1 MRGTT
6 SRHVRGGRWSLPLK
20 TAAAD
25 RLVTAA
31 AFLVVLLAASL
42 VAAIPIYAD
51 AVAESSLRAR
61 LARVPVEDANVQL
74 VVDVFAG
81 GAERGLDGRVREL
94 VGETFDGV
102 PVTTFASGES
112 EPFRAEQGTIAL
124 GFVEGLR
131 SHAALEAGR
140 WPATRSGPVEVALPS
155 GVAAE
160 LGLRVGDVLGV
171 QSRLD
176 PAHRLT
182 ARVVG
187 TYRPEDAGSAFWWG
201 DPLATAGAGP
211 FVTTRESFDALGL
224 RDRSLRWRV
233 EPSTTRLTLA
243 QAEAVRRR
251 LAGLASRLNE
261 GRPAG
266 QQIDVQTNL
275 PRVLEEADHSLHL
288 ARAGVLV
295 PFIQLALLAA
305 YGLIVTTAL
314 LLERRYRVT
323 ETLRL
328 RGGTA
333 LQITGLALVEATLI
347 AVPAVILAP
356 WLAAGSLRA
365 LNHVG
370 PLADVGVQLE
380 PHVTAPSYL
389 LAAGAG
395 VVCVLGLALPA
406 LRARRVSVARRRR
419 RPALAGLAQRAHL
432 DLLVAGLALLGYWQL
447 RRYHGTLVSHQG
459 SLGIDPFL
467 VAAPAVLLLAGAL
480 LSLRAVPLAAA
491 LVERFTPGSRG
502 AISALGFWQLARRP
516 RAYSRSVLLLVLAV
530 AIGVFATT
538 YASTWHRSQVDQARH
553 AVGADVRVEPS
564 AVAGAPPPSGLA
576 SSYER
581 LGAVSVLPVVS
592 DTFAVGG
599 AGTETATF
607 VALDARRAG
616 SAVHVRDDFAERPL
630 DELLSPLGAGR
641 GAVAALQLPG
651 RPTSVAVTARLSFAP
666 WRPVAA
672 RDVGYVDKPSLV
684 LYLQDRDGLLFS
696 YRRPLPRDR
705 TARLEVELGNRLRVG
720 PAVSPRYPLSVVGIE
735 ADAAALYLVS
745 RRATL
750 DVASLEVASGAGG
763 AWRHVPLPSGW
774 HGDVTG
780 FDFPYLAP
788 RVAVA
793 RHPTASLRAELRTG
807 SSATTANTAGGFT
820 ATGPRPTVQFFLRPG
835 QRRQQEALPVLAS
848 DSFLSTTNT
857 RVGETVPLAL
867 SAGTQPARIVG
878 SFHRFPTLD
887 PETPAVVADLP
898 SYLASAFATDHVV
911 LKPSEW
917 WLQAPDDRR
926 VAERLR
932 AAPFRSI
939 SVVSRSES
947 ERALLDDP
955 VALGV
960 IGALALGFVVAALFA
975 AAGFAA
981 NAASEAR
988 SRMLEFAVL
997 RSLGLRRGQLTSLVG
1012 LETALVVLASLVGG
1026 VVLGLVVSW
1035 LVLPYVGLGTSGAAP
1050 VPSVQLVVPWTTLV
1064 VVELAL
1070 LAALLAIAIVQAEV
1084 IRRLRLAP
1092 VLRAGEGVP
1101 AP

>member
-1 MRGTT
+1 MRA
-6 SRHVRGGRWSLPLK
+6 GRWSLPLK

-25 RLVTAA
+25 RLVTGA

-61 LARVPVEDANVQL
+61 LARVPVEDANAQL
-74 VVDVFAG
+74 VVDVFSG
-81 GAERGLDGRVREL
+81 GAEDGLDRRVREL
-94 VGETFDGV
+94 VADAFGKV

-112 EPFRAEQGTIAL
+112 EPFRTEQGTIAF
-124 GFVEGLR
+124 GFVDEVR
-131 SHAALEAGR
+131 AHAELASGR
-140 WPATRSGPVEVALPS
+140 WPATRGAPVEVALPS
-155 GVAAE
+155 TVATD
-160 LGLRVGDVLGV
+160 LGLRVGDLVEA

-176 PAHRLT
+176 PTHHVT

-187 TYRPEDAGSAFWWG
+187 TYSPEGTASAFWWG

-224 RDRSLRWRV
+224 RDQSLRWRV
-233 EPSTTRLTLA
+233 APDTRRLTLGEA
-243 QAEAVRRR
+243 TAVRQR
-251 LAGLASRLNE
+251 LSSLPTRLNE

-266 QQIDVQTNL
+266 EQFDVQTNL
-275 PRVLEEADHSLHL
+275 PRVLDEADHSLHL

-295 PFIQLALLAA
+295 PFIQLALLAV

-333 LQITGLALVEATLI
+333 LQITALALVEATLI
-347 AVPAVILAP
+347 AVPAVLLAP

-370 PLADVGVQLE
+370 PLADVGVHLE
-380 PHVTAPSYL
+380 PHVTSTSYL
-389 LAAGAG
+389 LAAAAG
-395 VVCVLGLALPA
+395 IVCILGLALPA
-406 LRARRVSVARRRR
+406 LRARGVSVARARR

-432 DLLVAGLALLGYWQL
+432 DLVVAGLALLGYWQL

-480 LSLRAVPLAAA
+480 LSLRFVPLAAN
-491 LVERFTPGSRG
+491 LVERITPGSRG
-502 AISALGFWQLARRP
+502 AVSALGFRQLARRP

-553 AVGADVRVEPS
+553 GAGADVRVEPS
-564 AVAGAPPPSGLA
+564 AVEGAPPPMGLA
-576 SSYER
+576 ASYEQ
-581 LGAVSVLPVVS
+581 LGAVAALPVAS
-592 DTFAVGG
+592 DSFTIGG
-599 AGTETATF
+599 GGTETATF
-607 VALDARRAG
+607 LALDARRAG
-616 SAVHVRDDFAERPL
+616 SALRVRDDFAARPL
-630 DELLSPLGAGR
+630 DELLRPLATAR
-641 GAVAALQLPG
+641 GATASLELPG
-651 RPTSVAVTARLSFAP
+651 RPTRLAVSARLAFAP

-672 RDVGYVDKPSLV
+672 RDVGYVDQPSLV
-684 LYLQDRDGLLFS
+684 VYLQDRDGLVFQD
-696 YRRPLPRDR
+696 RVPLPAGRA
-705 TARLEVELGNRLRVG
+705 ARLEVDLGGGLRG
-720 PAVSPRYPLSVVGIE
+720 GRAVTPRYPLSIVGLE
-735 ADAAALYLVS
+735 ADVEALYLVS

-750 DVASLEVASGAGG
+750 DVDSVEVASGADGG
-763 AWRHVPLPSGW
+763 WRRVPLPSGW
-774 HGDVTG
+774 QGDVSG
-780 FDFPYLAP
+780 FDFSYIAP
-788 RVAVA
+788 RLRLGSGAA
-793 RHPTASLRAELRTG
+793 GSLRADLRTG
-807 SSATTANTAGGFT
+807 SSSTTANTGGGFSPV
-820 ATGPRPTVQFFLRPG
+820 GPRPIVQFFLRPG
-835 QRRQQEALPVLAS
+835 RSEQAEAVPVLAS
-848 DSFLSTTNT
+848 DAFLSATNT
-857 RVGETVPLAL
+857 SVGETVPLAL

-878 SFHRFPTLD
+878 SFRRFPTLD

-898 SYLASAFATDHVV
+898 AYLASTFAEGHVV
-911 LKPSEW
+911 LQPSEW
-917 WLQAPDDRR
+917 WLQTPDDRSI
-926 VAERLR
+926 AERLR

-939 SVVSRSES
+939 AVVSRTES
-947 ERALLDDP
+947 ERSLLDDP

-960 IGALALGFVVAALFA
+960 IGALALGFAVAAVFA

-988 SRMLEFAVL
+988 SRMVEFAVL
-997 RSLGLRRGQLTSLVG
+997 RSLGLRRAQLTSLVG
-1012 LETALVVLASLVGG
+1012 LETALVVVASLVAGA
-1026 VVLGLVVSW
+1026 VLGLVVSW
-1035 LVLPYVGLGTSGAAP
+1035 LVLPYVGLGTSGATP
-1050 VPSVQLVVPWTTLV
+1050 VPPVRLVVPWTTLL
-1064 VVELAL
+1064 VVELVL
-1070 LAALLAIAIVQAEV
+1070 LAALVAIAIVQVEV
-1084 IRRLRLAP
+1084 IRRLRLAS

>member
-1 MRGTT
+1 M
-6 SRHVRGGRWSLPLK
+6 PLK

-81 GAERGLDGRVREL
+81 GAESGLDRRVREL

-112 EPFRAEQGTIAL
+112 EPFAAKQGTIAF
-124 GFVEGLR
+124 GFVDEAR
-131 SHAALEAGR
+131 SHAELEAGR
-140 WPATRSGPVEVALPS
+140 WPATRASPVEVVLPTT
-155 GVAAE
+155 VASD
-160 LGLRVGDVLGV
+160 LGLRVGEVV
-171 QSRLD
+171 EAQSRLD
-176 PAHRLT
+176 PTHRVT

-187 TYRPEDAGSAFWWG
+187 TYRPERSASAFWWG
-201 DPLATAGAGP
+201 DPLATGGAGP
-211 FVTTRESFDALGL
+211 FVMTRESFDALGL
-224 RDRSLRWRV
+224 RDQSLRWRL
-233 EPSTTRLTLA
+233 EPDTGRLTLDEA
-243 QAEAVRRR
+243 AAVRRR
-251 LAGLASRLNE
+251 LSGLPTRLNE

-275 PRVLEEADHSLHL
+275 PRVLDEADHSLHL

-333 LQITGLALVEATLI
+333 FQITGLALVEATLI

-370 PLADVGVQLE
+370 PLADVGVYLE
-380 PHVTAPSYL
+380 PHVTATSYL
-389 LAAGAG
+389 LAAAAG
-395 VVCVLGLALPA
+395 VVCILGLALPA
-406 LRARRVSVARRRR
+406 LRARRVSVARQRR

-491 LVERFTPGSRG
+491 LVERFVPGSRG
-502 AISALGFWQLARRP
+502 AVSALGFWQLARRP

-553 AVGADVRVEPS
+553 AVGADLRVEPS
-564 AVAGAPPPSGLA
+564 AVAGAPPPMGLA
-576 SSYER
+576 SSYEQ
-581 LGAVSVLPVVS
+581 LGAVTALPVAS

-607 VALDARRAG
+607 LALDARRAG
-616 SAVHVRDDFAERPL
+616 SAVRVRDDFAARPL
-630 DELLSPLGAGR
+630 DELLRPLAAGR
-641 GAVAALQLPG
+641 GSGASLALPG
-651 RPTSVAVTARLSFAP
+651 KPTRLAVSARLSFAP

-672 RDVGYVDKPSLV
+672 RDVGYVDRPSLV
-684 LYLQDRDGLLFS
+684 LYVQDRDGLVFS
-696 YRRPLPRDR
+696 YRLALPGDR
-705 TARLEVELGNRLRVG
+705 TARLEVELGGRLRGGRV
-720 PAVSPRYPLSVVGIE
+720 VRPRYPLSVVGLE
-735 ADAAALYLVS
+735 ADVAALYLVS

-750 DVASLEVASGAGG
+750 DVASLEVSSGAGG
-763 AWRHVPLPSGW
+763 TWRRVPLSSGW
-774 HGDVTG
+774 QGHVSG

-788 RVAVA
+788 HVMVAE
-793 RHPTASLRAELRTG
+793 RQTDSLRAALRTG
-807 SSATTANTAGGFT
+807 SSATTANTAGGFSPV
-820 ATGPRPTVQFFLRPG
+820 GPRPIVQFFLRPG
-835 QRRQQEALPVLAS
+835 RIEQAEALPVLAS
-848 DSFLSTTNT
+848 DAFLSTTNT
-857 RVGETVPLAL
+857 AVGETVPLAL
-867 SAGTQPARIVG
+867 SVGTQPARIVG

-898 SYLASAFATDHVV
+898 AYLASSFATAQVV
-911 LKPSEW
+911 LQPSEW
-917 WLQAPDDRR
+917 WLETPNDRS

-939 SVVSRSES
+939 AVVSRTES

-960 IGALALGFVVAALFA
+960 IGALALGFAVAAIFA

-988 SRMLEFAVL
+988 SRMVEFAVL
-997 RSLGLRRGQLTSLVG
+997 RSLGLRRGQLTGLVG
-1012 LETALVVLASLVGG
+1012 LETALVVVASLVGG
-1026 VVLGLVVSW
+1026 GVLGLVVSW
-1035 LVLPYVGLGTSGAAP
+1035 LVLPFVGLGTSGAAP
-1050 VPSVQLVVPWTTLV
+1050 IPPVRLVVPWTTLL
-1064 VVELAL
+1064 VVELVL
-1070 LAALLAIAIVQAEV
+1070 LAALVVIAIVQVEV

>member
-1 MRGTT
+1 
-6 SRHVRGGRWSLPLK
+6 LPLK

-25 RLVTAA
+25 RLVTGA
-31 AFLVVLLAASL
+31 AFLVVVLAASL

-81 GAERGLDGRVREL
+81 GDEGGLDRRVRGL

-112 EPFRAEQGTIAL
+112 EPFRAGQSTIAF
-124 GFVEGLR
+124 GFVDDLR
-131 SHAALEAGR
+131 SHAELESGR
-140 WPATRSGPVEVALPS
+140 WPATRAAPVEVVLPS
-155 GVAAE
+155 SVASD
-160 LGLRVGDVLGV
+160 LGLHVGDVV
-171 QSRLD
+171 DAESRLD
-176 PAHRLT
+176 PAHGVT

-187 TYRPEDAGSAFWWG
+187 TYRPERTGTAFWWD

-211 FVTTRESFDALGL
+211 FVTTRASFDELGL
-224 RDRSLRWRV
+224 RDQNLRWRLQ
-233 EPSTTRLTLA
+233 PDTSRLTLA
-243 QAEAVRRR
+243 QAAAVRRR
-251 LAGLASRLNE
+251 VSGLPARLNA
-261 GRPAG
+261 GRPSG
-266 QQIDVQTNL
+266 QQFDVQTNL
-275 PRVLEEADHSLHL
+275 PRVLAEAEHSLHL

-333 LQITGLALVEATLI
+333 LQITSLALIEAVLI
-347 AVPAVILAP
+347 AVPAIMLAP

-365 LNHVG
+365 LNRVG
-370 PLADVGVQLE
+370 PLADVGVHLE
-380 PHVTAPSYL
+380 PHVTATAYL
-389 LAAGAG
+389 LAAAAG
-395 VVCVLGLALPA
+395 VVCILGLALPA
-406 LRARRVSVARRRR
+406 LRARRVSVARQRR

-432 DLLVAGLALLGYWQL
+432 DLVVAGLALLGYWQL

-480 LSLRAVPLAAA
+480 LSLRAVPVAAA
-491 LVERFTPGSRG
+491 VVERLTPGSRG
-502 AISALGFWQLARRP
+502 AVSALGFRQLARRP

-538 YASTWHRSQVDQARH
+538 YASTWHRSQIDQARH
-553 AVGADVRVEPS
+553 SVGADVRVEPS
-564 AVAGAPPPSGLA
+564 AVAGAPPPVVLA
-576 SSYER
+576 SSYEQ
-581 LGAVSVLPVVS
+581 LGAVSALPVAS
-592 DTFAVGG
+592 DTFAIGG
-599 AGTETATF
+599 GGSETATF
-607 VALDARRAG
+607 LALDARRAAA
-616 SAVHVRDDFAERPL
+616 AVRVRDDFAARSP
-630 DELLSPLGAGR
+630 DELLRPLAAGR
-641 GAVAALQLPG
+641 AAGARLVLPG
-651 RPTSVAVTARLSFAP
+651 RPTRLAVSARLSFAP

-672 RDVGYVDKPSLV
+672 RDVGYADTSALV
-684 LYLQDRDGLLFS
+684 LYLRDRDGLLYS
-696 YRRPLPRDR
+696 YRLALPREG
-705 TARLEVELGNRLRVG
+705 TGRLEVDLGGRLRG
-720 PAVSPRYPLSVVGIE
+720 GGAVTPRYPLSIVGLE
-735 ADAAALYLVS
+735 ADVAALYLVS

-750 DVASLEVASGAGG
+750 DVESLEVASGPDG
-763 AWRHVPLPSGW
+763 AWRRVRLPAAW
-774 HGDVTG
+774 TGDVDG
-780 FDFPYLAP
+780 FDFAYLAP
-788 RVAVA
+788 GLRVEHA
-793 RHPTASLRAELRTG
+793 ASGGLRADLRTG
-807 SSATTANTAGGFT
+807 SSATTANTGGGFSPV
-820 ATGPRPTVQFFLRPG
+820 GPRPTVQFFLRPG
-835 QRRQQEALPVLAS
+835 ARDRAEALPVLAS
-848 DSFLSTTNT
+848 DAFLSSTSTA
-857 RVGETVPLAL
+857 VGDTVPLAL

-898 SYLASAFATDHVV
+898 AYLESSFATSHVV
-911 LKPSEW
+911 LQPSEW
-917 WLQAPDDRR
+917 WLRTPDDRS

-939 SVVSRSES
+939 AVVSRSES

-960 IGALALGFVVAALFA
+960 IGALALGFAVAAVFA

-981 NAASEAR
+981 NVASEAR
-988 SRMLEFAVL
+988 SRMVEFAVL

-1012 LETALVVLASLVGG
+1012 LETALVVVASLVGG
-1026 VVLGLVVSW
+1026 AVLGLVVSW

-1050 VPSVQLVVPWTTLV
+1050 VPPVRLVVPWTTLL
-1064 VVELAL
+1064 VVELVL
-1070 LAALLAIAIVQAEV
+1070 LAALFAIALVQVEV